1 MNRQTNNNNN
11 ASRSSA
17 ARGAPRA
24 PQANPPRAQQPRRGR
39 GPAQPNNRQV
49 GLPLAGASQS
59 RPPRGQAS
67 VAAAYA
73 TGQRSSAPRIEASR
87 DQSRIVH
94 RELIGSMTGSTAFA
108 VAQSVPL
115 NPGMASF
122 APWLATQAQSWER
135 YRFNKL
141 RFCYY
146 TRTGSN
152 VPGSM
157 MLAPD
162 YDAADSAP
170 VSEQVAS
177 SYEDVEEDAPWK
189 DICCVLR
196 PSALHALGPTKFVR
210 SGALAPNQD
219 IKTYDAGTLY
229 ACTVDGVNVG
239 GVGVNWGKLWV
250 EYDVTLLTPTLN
262 PAGGG
267 PLAALH
273 LSGAV
278 PTTANMLGAAPVL
291 GANGALFATV
301 AGSVVSFSQ
310 AGRFLV
316 AYAATATTS
325 VTVTSTPAASAG
337 SSFVPLLT
345 LGAAGVV
352 SSEWPATT
360 EVQFGIATMLVG
372 GTLTWN
378 NTVVLGLAADLVIAQ
393 MPSNVV

>member
-11 ASRSSA
+11 AGRGPSA
-17 ARGAPRA
+17 ARSGPRA
-24 PQANPPRAQQPRRGR
+24 TQANPPRGQFPRRGR

-59 RPPRGQAS
+59 RPPRGQTS

-73 TGQRSSAPRIEASR
+73 TGQRSTAPRIEASR

-94 RELIGSMTGSTAFA
+94 RELIGSMVGSQAFA

-115 NPGMASF
+115 NPGMAAF

-162 YDAADSAP
+162 YDAGDSAP

-219 IKTYDAGTLY
+219 IKTYDAGTLF
-229 ACTVDGVNVG
+229 ACTVDATANGA
-239 GVGVNWGKLWV
+239 NWGKLWV
-250 EYDVTLLTPTLN
+250 EYDVTLLTPQLN

-267 PLAALH
+267 PLASLH
-273 LSGAV
+273 ITSPA
-278 PTTANMLGAAPVL
+278 PTTASMLAGQVVAPNS
-291 GANGALFATV
+291 ASFATV
-301 AGSVVSFSQ
+301 AGNVVTFSQ
-310 AGRFLV
+310 AGRYLV
-316 AYAATATTS
+316 AYSGIGTS
-325 VTVTSTPAASAG
+325 VTETVAPALSAG
-337 SSFVPLLT
+337 SSFELT
-345 LGAAGVV
+345 QTQGAAAIVAGTTTAQEISLMVV
-352 SSEWPATT
+352 
-360 EVQFGIATMLVG
+360 QMIAG
-372 GTLTWN
+372 GTITFA
-378 NTVVLGLAADLVIAQ
+378 NTYVAGTGADLYIAQ
-393 MPSNVV
+393 VPSNVV